1 MVSTFFG
8 LNTALQ
14 GLYSSRTGLDVSF
27 NNVANMNSRGYSRQV
42 IEQRATTPIAL
53 KTGAGMLGTGSE
65 VYNIKQMRDFY
76 VDTKYWSQS
85 SVLGE
90 NEIKNS
96 SLTQIESTFDSQ
108 ANENFT
114 KVLDNFYDSLQN
126 LNNNPGDNTN
136 LTIVRQDAVTL
147 TTYFND
153 MSQKLQAQQEDLN
166 FNIKATVEEINSLAI
181 QIQSLNKQIFKAEL
195 NNGQKDNALR
205 DARAILV
212 DDLSQL
218 VNVEVSEDAEG
229 HYCVDLNGHEFIN
242 HDNVKLLETRE
253 RELPKST
260 DFDTPEHFLN
270 YLKENNLAENY
281 GIDIDKTTANDPK
294 VVEAL
299 EAFNKDYK
307 KYQQTNV
314 SGLVDV
320 YWTNSEQKLDASDYN
335 LSGKLKGYLQMRDG
349 NNNFIGAEN
358 GGLVESINYKGI
370 PHYVDELNQ
379 FARTFSKLM
388 NEGVSYNGSKLS
400 EQGGFAN
407 GYGINGKTG
416 VGLFSSK
423 DPDGNCLTGNIL
435 SENGN
440 TMDYSDITA
449 ANFSISKEVSE
460 DVKNIATKFD
470 KNSGESDNSLVDAL
484 NGLRHD
490 TGAFSQGEI
499 SDFMTAL
506 FEEVA
511 VNKKQA
517 ETFEKSQTGILES
530 IENQRLEV
538 SGVDINEEISNWVQY
553 QQVYTMA
560 CKMISVMDEI
570 YDTTINKLGAT

>member
-53 KTGAGMLGTGSE
+53 KNGAGMLGTGSE

-76 VDTKYWSQS
+76 IDTKYWSQS

-136 LTIVRQDAVTL
+136 LTIVRQDAITL

-153 MSQKLQAQQEDLN
+153 MSQKLQTQQEDLN
-166 FNIKATVEEINSLAI
+166 FNVKATVEEINSIAI

-195 NNGQKDNALR
+195 NGQKDNTLR

-242 HDNVKLLETRE
+242 HDNVKLLETKE

-260 DFDTPEHFLN
+260 EFDTPEHFLN

-281 GIDIDKTTANDPK
+281 GIDIDKTTADDPK
-294 VVEAL
+294 VAETL
-299 EAFNKDYK
+299 ETFNKDYK

-358 GGLVESINYKGI
+358 AGLVESINYKGI
-370 PHYVDELNQ
+370 PHYIDELNQ

-407 GYGINGKTG
+407 GYGTNGKTG
-416 VGLFSSK
+416 IGLFSSK
-423 DPDGNCLTGNIL
+423 DVDGNCLTGNIL

-470 KNSGESDNSLVDAL
+470 KNSGESDNSLIDAL